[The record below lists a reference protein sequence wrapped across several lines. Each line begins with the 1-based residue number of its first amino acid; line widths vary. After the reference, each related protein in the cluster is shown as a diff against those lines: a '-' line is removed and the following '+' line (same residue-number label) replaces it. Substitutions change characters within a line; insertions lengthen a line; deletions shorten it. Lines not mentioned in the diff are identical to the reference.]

1 MRSYN
6 RAPMKRLLFCLL
18 VLALLFACSGAEDPS
33 KPLSEPGEKLYTV
46 RGVVLSRDVTRNS
59 LNLDHERIP
68 DFMEAMTM
76 DYNVRGAKVEKLPA
90 DKTRIE
96 AKLHVTE
103 RGYWITDV
111 KAIR

>member
-1 MRSYN
+1 
-6 RAPMKRLLFCLL
+6 MKRLPFCLL
-18 VLALLFACSGAEDPS
+18 VLALLFACSKAGDPS

-46 RGVVLSRDVTRNS
+46 RGVILSRDVTRNS
-59 LNLDHERIP
+59 LNVDHERIP

-76 DYNVRGAKVEKLPA
+76 DYNVRGAKVEALPA

-103 RGYWITDV
+103 RSYWITDV
-111 KAIR
+111 KAIP

>member
-1 MRSYN
+1 
-6 RAPMKRLLFCLL
+6 MKRLSFCLL
-18 VLALLFACSGAEDPS
+18 LLVLLFGCAPAEDPS

-68 DFMEAMTM
+68 DFMEAMKM
-76 DYNVRGAKVEKLPA
+76 DYNVRGVKVEKLPA

-103 RGYWITDV
+103 RAYWITDV
-111 KAIR
+111 KAIP